1 MRRLL
6 EPQKEHTN
14 LSSYGVNLRPLFK
27 KLAHKVSM
35 GNGKKKPT
43 SNYSH
48 FIGPSTVHISIIYKS
63 ASQDWFLV
71 TLLLPLLL

>member
-1 MRRLL
+1 
-6 EPQKEHTN
+6 
-14 LSSYGVNLRPLFK
+14 
-27 KLAHKVSM
+27 M

-63 ASQDWFLV
+63 ASQDWFLL